1 MKTTKSPSELL
12 DELQAKYGLVKYR
25 ATGNEHIAFCY
36 LLVSEYDTKK
46 EAWTSR
52 WRVAGTSIAP
62 PESLNEGTLEMV
74 EIMREHHEGN
84 GEAAHTPFLNAIA
97 LVTHGQGRMAYQAID
112 NPSTIVQVDGGVDGA
127 SEAEIQEAL
136 SIDPAM
142 GELIAKGFV
151 PTRVVNLISETGL
164 VSEATIFYSDTEP
177 LVERHEQDAREA
189 TPESSG
195 VVDDALTQAM
205 TFVRLTWECL
215 SRGHAPTIQGLMDT
229 AGEIGTDTVE
239 GRSMLAFLLKMVS
252 AGIANGD
259 IGFGDSDSDSS
270 EWGH

>member
-12 DELQAKYGLVKYR
+12 DELQAKYGLAKYR
-25 ATGNEHIAFCY
+25 ATGDEHIAFCY

-46 EAWTSR
+46 EAWASR
-52 WRVAGTSIAP
+52 WRVAGTSVVP
-62 PESLNEGTLEMV
+62 PES
-74 EIMREHHEGN
+74 HEAN

-112 NPSTIVQVDGGVDGA
+112 NASTIVQVDGGVDGA
-127 SEAEIQEAL
+127 SEAEIQEAF

-142 GELIAKGFV
+142 AELIAKGFV

-164 VSEATIFYSDTEP
+164 VSEATIFYGDTEP

-195 VVDDALTQAM
+195 VVDDALTASM
-205 TFVRLTWECL
+205 TFVRLSWECL
-215 SRGHAPTIQGLMDT
+215 SRGHTPTIQGLMTT
-229 AGEIGTDTVE
+229 AGEIGTDTAE
-239 GRSMLAFLLKMVS
+239 GRQMMALLLKMVS
-252 AGIANGD
+252 VGISNGD
-259 IGFGDSDSDSS
+259 IGFDDNDGDSS

>member
-1 MKTTKSPSELL
+1 MKTTKSPTELL

-25 ATGNEHIAFCY
+25 ATGEEHIAFCY

-52 WRVAGTSIAP
+52 WRVAGTSVAP
-62 PESLNEGTLEMV
+62 PISLNEGTQEMV
-74 EIMREHHEGN
+74 EIMREHHEAN

-164 VSEATIFYSDTEP
+164 ASEATIFYSDTEP

-195 VVDDALTQAM
+195 VVDDALTASM
-205 TFVRLTWECL
+205 TFIRLTWECL
-215 SRGHAPTIQGLMDT
+215 SRGHAPTIQGLMNT
-229 AGEIGTDTVE
+229 AGEIGTDTAE
-239 GRSMLAFLLKMVS
+239 GRQMLALLLKMVS

-259 IGFGDSDSDSS
+259 IGFGDNDSDSS